1 MAREEPTWQPL
12 SRLRLVGSVIDEGV
26 ADAETQYRLLLE
38 AKHVPRVLDDHTVER
53 TLEVY
58 GETRDNLW
66 VFEEQMQR
74 WGAKKLTIAQRR
86 EIDRLA
92 LQLITFREN
101 VESILAIAEELRG
114 STIEAVLAKTDLE
127 LGLEA
132 LLGGKLLPR
141 RRAASPPRPEGR
153 GRPAAAPAA
162 VVAEADGEFRALV
175 TRLGSDVAAA
185 RHLGLDLD
193 EVSEAAQARSERLFW
208 TVSDPNRYPG
218 PMTHGAVAGAWL
230 HGAMCAAVICARES
244 SAPSRLIGTG
254 DLMLAVRLFESK
266 CDKTGDSTAAL
277 ARFGMTRAEL
287 QPQFAALAP
296 RRAAAAI
303 RAETGAPEE
312 VSRDLLGLFAVD
324 GAAVVR
330 YALERVGADPSP
342 PPADITAALTSYR
355 EQQAVLTAAQA
366 NAADVL
372 RALID
377 GEQDRSRLES
387 DEEPC

>member
-58 GETRDNLW
+58 GETLDNLW

-74 WGAKKLTIAQRR
+74 WGAKTLTIAQRR

-92 LQLITFREN
+92 LQLITFRET

-132 LLGGKLLPR
+132 VFGGKLLPR
-141 RRAASPPRPEGR
+141 RRAAPPPRPEGP
-153 GRPAAAPAA
+153 GRPAAAPAG

-218 PMTHGAVAGAWL
+218 PMTHGAVAGAWF
-230 HGAMCAAVICARES
+230 HGAMCAAVIRARES

-254 DLMLAVRLFESK
+254 DLMLAVRLFESE
-266 CDKTGDSTAAL
+266 CDKTGDSTEAL

-296 RRAAAAI
+296 RRAVAAI

-324 GAAVVR
+324 GAAVAR

-372 RALID
+372 RDLIA
-377 GEQDRSRLES
+377 GEQDR

>member
-26 ADAETQYRLLLE
+26 ADAKTQYRLLLE

-53 TLEVY
+53 TVEVY

-74 WGAKKLTIAQRR
+74 WGAKTLTIAQRR

-92 LQLITFREN
+92 LQLITFRET
-101 VESILAIAEELRG
+101 VESIMAVAEQLC
-114 STIEAVLAKTDLE
+114 SVTIEAVLAKTDLE

-132 LLGGKLLPR
+132 VFGGEVLPR
-141 RRAASPPRPEGR
+141 RRAGPPPRPGGAR
-153 GRPAAAPAA
+153 PRPAATPRGVA
-162 VVAEADGEFRALV
+162 AEADGEFRALV
-175 TRLGSDVAAA
+175 RTLGSDVAAA
-185 RHLGLDLD
+185 RRLGLDRD

-208 TVSDPNRYPG
+208 TVSDPNRYAG
-218 PMTHGAVAGAWL
+218 PMTHGAVAGAWF
-230 HGAMCAAVICARES
+230 HGAMCAAVIRARES

-254 DLMLAVRLFESK
+254 DLMLAVRLFESE
-266 CDKTGDSTAAL
+266 CDKTGDSTEAL

-296 RRAAAAI
+296 RRAVDAI

-324 GAAVVR
+324 GAAVAR

-372 RALID
+372 RDLIA
-377 GEQDRSRLES
+377 GEQDRSWRE
-387 DEEPC
+387 